1 MKLQEESIKE
11 LSKQKRQPR
20 AKKKDGIFMKPRQNY
35 EAKTN

>member
-11 LSKQKRQPR
+11 LSK
-20 AKKKDGIFMKPRQNY
+20 AKEAAKSQKKDGIFMKPRQNY